1 MTKLLRALVALTA
14 ALVLAG
20 CASSHAD
27 PAPKAS
33 GLNDQISS
41 SGKYAG
47 FQLTPP
53 YPRPSF
59 TLTDASGKPFPFA
72 TATAGHPTLLFFGYT
87 SCPDICPA
95 TMADIGQAVK
105 RSAVALQRDTYVV
118 FVSTDVRHDTG
129 PVIAR
134 WLRNFDAGTHAHFV
148 GLRGTQSQID
158 AAQAAAHTMLAED
171 GGQTHSTQVL
181 LYGSDD
187 YARDSF
193 IYNNNGEQQQIEHDL
208 PLVAG

>member
-1 MTKLLRALVALTA
+1 MKKLLVALA
-14 ALVLAG
+14 VLVLAG

-33 GLNDQISS
+33 GLNDQINSTS
-41 SGKYAG
+41 KYAG

-59 TLTDASGKPFPFA
+59 TLSDTSGRPFPFA

-87 SCPDICPA
+87 NCPDICPA
-95 TMADIGQAVK
+95 TMADIGAAVK
-105 RSAVALQRDTYVV
+105 KSPLALQRNTYVV
-118 FVSTDVRHDTG
+118 FVTTDVAHDTG
-129 PVIAR
+129 PVMAR

-148 GLRGTQSQID
+148 ALRGTQAQID

-171 GGQTHSTQVL
+171 GGRTHSTQVL

-187 YARDSF
+187 YARTSF